1 MKTLLLL
8 TAIFAGV
15 LFPFNHAYAYLI
27 KYLLMVML
35 FFSFLQMEIKR
46 EDFKSSHL
54 TILIINVLVPIII
67 YFILRPLN
75 LELAQIIFIT
85 AIAPTAIA
93 TPVIVKLLKG
103 RMEYTVVSILI
114 TNFSVAF
121 LLPFLLPIVMNHTS
135 DITVMAVMKPVATV
149 FLVPYL
155 LAMILKRV
163 SLKTGKKLA
172 GFGKYLFYI
181 LVININLGT
190 ANASHY
196 IREEMG
202 FGHLVIY
209 QIAAASLL
217 LCILYFNL
225 GKRIVPASLKTE
237 GSQSLGQKNNGFT
250 LWVALTFMSP
260 LAAVGPVFYILFQN
274 LYISW
279 KIRGGKK

>member
-1 MKTLLLL
+1 MKTILLLI
-8 TAIFAGV
+8 AIFAGV
-15 LFPFNHAYAYLI
+15 FFPFNHAYAYLI

-46 EDFKSSHL
+46 DDIKGSHFR
-54 TILIINVLVPIII
+54 ILLINIIVPVVT
-67 YFILRPLN
+67 YVILRPFDLQ
-75 LELAQIIFIT
+75 LAQIVFIT

-93 TPVIVKLLKG
+93 TPVIVNLLKG

-135 DITVMAVMKPVATV
+135 DITVMDVMKPVASV
-149 FLVPYL
+149 FLIPFFIAL
-155 LAMILKRV
+155 FLK
-163 SLKTGKKLA
+163 KIMPIAGKKLA
-172 GFGKYLFYI
+172 GLGKYMFYI
-181 LVININLGT
+181 LVVNINLGT
-190 ANASHY
+190 ANASQY

-202 FGHLVIY
+202 FSHLIIY
-209 QIAAASLL
+209 LIAAASLL
-217 LCILYFNL
+217 LCIAYFNL
-225 GKRIVPASLKTE
+225 GRRIVPQSLKIE
-237 GSQSLGQKNNGFT
+237 GAQSLGQKNNGFT

-279 KIRGGKK
+279 KLHRNDQ